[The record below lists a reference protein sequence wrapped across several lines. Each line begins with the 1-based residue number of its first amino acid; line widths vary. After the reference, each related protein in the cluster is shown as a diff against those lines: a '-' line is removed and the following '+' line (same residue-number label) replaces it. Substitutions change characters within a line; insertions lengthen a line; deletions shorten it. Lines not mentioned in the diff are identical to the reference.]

1 MRFILTILLFLASG
15 TAFAQDV
22 KPPLW
27 KLADADTTIYLF
39 GTIHLLKPGTAWMTD
54 DIRSALDGSETLY
67 LEVSLAEQRDVQKI
81 QALVRKHGML
91 PDGQTLSDSLPPDLG
106 AELVSG
112 LTALGL
118 KKEAVERFKP
128 WFAGMTLANMKFVRL
143 GYNTS
148 AGVEAALGGAALT
161 RDIPVAGLETLDFQL
176 GMFDAMSE
184 EETVAYIKDLLDEQ
198 DDLSAMMAD
207 VTTSWSQGNLTA
219 LDDEINDMVDLS
231 PELAERIL
239 YARNRNWAGE
249 IARML
254 EEPGQVF
261 VAVGSGHFVG
271 KRSVLDYL
279 EEKGL
284 TVTRVQ

>member
-1 MRFILTILLFLASG
+1 MRFILTVLLFLATG

-22 KPPLW
+22 RPPLW

-54 DIRSALDGSETLY
+54 RIQSALDGSSTLY
-67 LEVSLAEQRDVQKI
+67 LEVSLAEQRDVAKI

-91 PDGQTLSDSLPPDLG
+91 PAGQTLSGSLPPDLG
-106 AELVSG
+106 EELVSG
-112 LTALGL
+112 LTGLGL
-118 KKEAVERFKP
+118 KREAVERFKP
-128 WFAGMTLANMKFVRL
+128 WFAGMTLANLKFVHL
-143 GYNTS
+143 GYNTQS
-148 AGVEAALGGAALT
+148 GVEAALGGAALT

-198 DDLSAMMAD
+198 EGLSAMMTD
-207 VTTSWSQGNLTA
+207 VTTSWSQGDLKA
-219 LDDEINDMVDLS
+219 LNDEINDMVDLS

-249 IARML
+249 IAQML

-261 VAVGSGHFVG
+261 IAVGSGHFVG
-271 KRSVLDYL
+271 ERSVIEYL